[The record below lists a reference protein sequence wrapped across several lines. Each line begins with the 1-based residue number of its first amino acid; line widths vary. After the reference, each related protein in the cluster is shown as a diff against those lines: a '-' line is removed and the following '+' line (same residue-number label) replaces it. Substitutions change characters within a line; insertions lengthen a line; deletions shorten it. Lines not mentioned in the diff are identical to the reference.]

1 MIDYNK
7 LSGLQMDALKE
18 VGNIGAAHAATALSQ
33 ITGQTIMIAVSR
45 VNIVPLKGI
54 SQILEGPEEKVV
66 AVYSKVLGDVVGG
79 IVLVLCHR
87 DALSLADFLQKKTP
101 GATKYLSEVENSAL
115 KESGAI
121 LSSSYLRAIGG
132 FMKMSLIPV
141 TPNLVIGETEITLNR
156 IFSELSRRSEI
167 AFCIETEF
175 IESDHKINGHF
186 LLIPEIKSLELIL
199 KALGLAENAKGS

>member
-54 SQILEGPEEKVV
+54 SRILKGPEEKVV

-79 IVLVLCHR
+79 IVLVLRHR

-101 GATKYLSEVENSAL
+101 GTTKYLSEVENSAL

-132 FMKMSLIPV
+132 FIKMSLISVP
-141 TPNLVIGETEITLNR
+141 PNLVTGGNEINLNR
-156 IFSELSRRSEI
+156 KF
-167 AFCIETEF
+167 F
-175 IESDHKINGHF
+175 
-186 LLIPEIKSLELIL
+186 
-199 KALGLAENAKGS
+199 